1 MHGQRVQLQDFFGSS
16 QPSAGLPIPPNTL
29 PTIPQ
34 NFPALPSGVI
44 PNGLPQLGLP
54 QVGLPQVG
62 LPQVGLPQVGLPQV
76 GLPQFDGFSPGSVHL
91 PQITTPPGIGQIT
104 PPTIGPSPNFPVFPR
119 VTNPFPNPG
128 SVQVNPATVPG
139 FQAPGLRVPSLQAPG
154 FQASPFR
161 APAYN
166 QQPFRPVAPVRWPYE
181 GTGSNWL
188 PTIDW
193 TYPKQLWANFQNNF
207 LPRVLERPRARQ
219 TWIVGNSDNQL
230 NLNEVELATTLTL
243 PNFLG
248 STQPLRISP
257 GYIFY
262 WVDGPNS
269 TIDPGFDLPSRLNL
283 SLIHI

>member
-1 MHGQRVQLQDFFGSS
+1 MFLYRKRCVLIIGCLLALAWVPANLHGQRVQLQDFFGSS

-44 PNGLPQLGLP
+44 PNGLPQ
-54 QVGLPQVG
+54 VGLPQIHSG
-62 LPQVGLPQVGLPQV
+62 FPQPV
-76 GLPQFDGFSPGSVHL
+76 LPQFASFSPGSVQL
-91 PQITTPPGIGQIT
+91 PQIVPPAGIGQIT
-104 PPTIGPSPNFPVFPR
+104 PPAIGPSPNFPVFPR

-139 FQAPGLRVPSLQAPG
+139 FQAPGFQAP
-154 FQASPFR
+154 PFR
-161 APAYN
+161 PQAYT
-166 QQPFRPVAPVRWPYE
+166 QQPFRPVAPTRWPYE

-219 TWIVGNSDNQL
+219 TCLLYTSPSPRDQR
-230 NLNEVELATTLTL
+230 
-243 PNFLG
+243 G
-248 STQPLRISP
+248 SRM
-257 GYIFY
+257 
-262 WVDGPNS
+262 
-269 TIDPGFDLPSRLNL
+269 PS
-283 SLIHI
+283 SA

>member
-1 MHGQRVQLQDFFGSS
+1 MFLCRKRCDLIAYCLLALALVPASAHGQRVQLQDFFGSS
-16 QPSAGLPIPPNTL
+16 QPNVGLPTPPNTL
-29 PTIPQ
+29 PSIPQ

-44 PNGLPQLGLP
+44 PNGLPQ
-54 QVGLPQVG
+54 
-62 LPQVGLPQVGLPQV
+62 V
-76 GLPQFDGFSPGSVHL
+76 GLPQFDGFSPGSVQL
-91 PQITTPPGIGQIT
+91 PQLVTPPGIGQIT
-104 PPTIGPSPNFPVFPR
+104 PPSIGPSPNFPVFPR

-128 SVQVNPATVPG
+128 RVQVNPATVPG

-161 APAYN
+161 PPAYN

-230 NLNEVELATTLTL
+230 NLNELELATTLTL

-248 STQPLRISP
+248 VYSTLADQPRLHFSLDRR
-257 GYIFY
+257 
-262 WVDGPNS
+262 
-269 TIDPGFDLPSRLNL
+269 SRF
-283 SLIHI
+283 HG